1 MSKLLLSFTIV
12 LLSCWLAPIS
22 LSAQATPDSLVSI
35 YQQTEAALVL
45 LKNENQ
51 GIPLRRLDTLKIAYL
66 RFGLAPNSEL
76 EQVLQKYTLVDALTP
91 PLGSST
97 ADVENWVNQLQA
109 KYNLFILGINDIDAP
124 SFAALTNQQPYLDA
138 CLQKLP
144 TIAVVL
150 GGDRVFAQS
159 TNLVKAR
166 SILLAPLQT
175 EFTQSLAAQI
185 VFGGAG
191 TKGRLTKDL
200 STDFPTGSGLDSPG
214 GLRLGYAPAA
224 MVGFDPQK
232 LVTGIQTIVQQGLDT
247 LAYPG
252 AQVMV
257 IKDGKVVYHQT
268 FGYHTY
274 DKLQPVA
281 TTDIYDF
288 ASITKVSA
296 SLPAVM
302 RLYGEG
308 KLNIDAPLGSI
319 YPDFKNSNKD
329 TLTLRS
335 ILAHNAKLMAWIP
348 FWRGTLKGNG
358 RYPWKKKWNGLMN
371 NTGAFKARTFAPDSS
386 ARYSVKVTPDM
397 WLHRRYEKEIYK
409 AIKRSPL
416 NAKPGYVYSDL
427 SFYLYP
433 KMLPPITGK
442 DFETYVK
449 ETFYEPLGAYTLT
462 FNAWQH
468 FPPSRIVP
476 TENDTFFRK
485 TILHGYVHDEGA
497 GMLNGLSGHAGL
509 FGSAGDLA
517 KLMQM
522 YLNGGT
528 YGGETFLKKEV
539 LDEFKRCA
547 YCNEGNHRALGF
559 DRPLLQY
566 NPKAASYAQSAS
578 PESYGHSGYT
588 GTFTWTDPKY
598 NLIYIFFCNRVYP
611 TRDNRKLLDL
621 SIRPR
626 VQQAIYDALLP
637 STLGVK

>member
-1 MSKLLLSFTIV
+1 MNQLLSSVKIAFLI
-12 LLSCWLAPIS
+12 LLALPIA
-22 LSAQATPDSLVSI
+22 AQTTEDSVVNV
-35 YQQTEAALVL
+35 YHQTENSLVL
-45 LKNENQ
+45 LKNEQ
-51 GIPLRRLDTLKIAYL
+51 QKIPLHHLDTLKLVYIG
-66 RFGLAPNSEL
+66 FGLESNSEF
-76 EQVLQKYTLVDALTP
+76 EQTLKKYTQ
-91 PLGSST
+91 
-97 ADVENWVNQLQA
+97 VEDLLSYISHNLKETNTTLIQA
-109 KYNLFILGINDIDAP
+109 PATFILGIQNITDQEDYINGLLEKLPCIAVIFDTTGV
-124 SFAALTNQQPYLDA
+124 F
-138 CLQKLP
+138 QKLP
-144 TIAVVL
+144 NLAK
-150 GGDRVFAQS
+150 AQS
-159 TNLVKAR
+159 ILV
-166 SILLAPLQT
+166 APLQT

-185 VFGGAG
+185 IFGGAG
-191 TKGRLTKDL
+191 AKGRLQQDL
-200 STDFPTGSGLDSPG
+200 SRDFRAGSGLDSPG

-224 MVGFDPQK
+224 SVGFDTKK
-232 LVTGIQTIVQQGLDT
+232 LKEGIETIVQEGLDT
-247 LAYPG
+247 QAYPG

-257 IKDGKVVYHQT
+257 IKDGKVVYHET

-274 DKLQPVA
+274 DKLLPVQ

-296 SLPAVM
+296 SLPSVM
-302 RLYGEG
+302 RLDGEG
-308 KLNIDAPLGSI
+308 KLDIDAPLGSI
-319 YPDFKNSNKD
+319 YPDFKHSNKD

-335 ILAHNAKLMAWIP
+335 ILAHNARLMAWIP

-358 RYPWKKKWNGLMN
+358 RYPWSKKWNGLMN
-371 NTGAFKARTFAPDSS
+371 NTGEFKPRTFASDSS
-386 ARYSVKVTPDM
+386 ARYPVRVTENM
-397 WLHRRYEKEIYK
+397 WLHRRYSKEIYK

-433 KMLPPITGK
+433 KMLPPIMGK

-449 ETFYEPLGAYTLT
+449 ETFYRPLGAYTFT
-462 FNAWQH
+462 FNAWEH
-468 FPPSRIVP
+468 FPLARIIP

-485 TILHGYVHDEGA
+485 TVLQGYVHDEGA
-497 GMLNGLSGHAGL
+497 GMLGGLSGHAGL

-547 YCNEGNHRALGF
+547 YCAEGNHRALGF
-559 DRPLLQY
+559 DRPLIKY
-566 NPKAASYAQSAS
+566 SEKAASYAKSAS

-637 STLGVK
+637 AALGVK

>member
-1 MSKLLLSFTIV
+1 MLESFKPSKMTQQFLKIIFLFLV
-12 LLSCWLAPIS
+12 AMPIL
-22 LSAQATPDSLVSI
+22 LSAQMVEDSTIAL
-35 YQQTEAALVL
+35 YQQTESSLVL
-45 LKNENQ
+45 LKNDNQ
-51 GIPLRRLDTLKIAYL
+51 KIPLRRLDTLRIVY
-66 RFGLAPNSEL
+66 FGLGL
-76 EQVLQKYTLVDALTP
+76 EANNEFEKTLKKYTAIEDLVSYQSNFLQEVNATHRQDQPTYILAIRN
-91 PLGSST
+91 
-97 ADVENWVNQLQA
+97 ADNNDNFVNSLLESNACIVVIFDTTHIFQRIPNLA
-109 KYNLFILGINDIDAP
+109 K
-124 SFAALTNQQPYLDA
+124 
-138 CLQKLP
+138 
-144 TIAVVL
+144 
-150 GGDRVFAQS
+150 AQS
-159 TNLVKAR
+159 L
-166 SILLAPLQT
+166 IIAPLQT
-175 EFTQSLAAQI
+175 AFTESLAAQI
-185 VFGGAG
+185 IFGGAG
-191 TKGRLTKDL
+191 AKSRLQQDL
-200 STDFPTGSGLDSPG
+200 SPAFRAGSGLDSPG

-224 MVGFDPQK
+224 SVGFDVQK
-232 LVTGIQTIVQQGLDT
+232 LELGIQMIVQEGLDIQ
-247 LAYPG
+247 AYPG

-257 IKDGKVVYHQT
+257 IKDSKVVYHKT
-268 FGYHTY
+268 FGNHTY
-274 DKLQPVA
+274 DKTEPVA

-308 KLNIDAPLGSI
+308 KLNIDAPLATI
-319 YPDFKNSNKD
+319 YPYFKNSNKAN
-329 TLTLRS
+329 LTLRS
-335 ILAHNAKLMAWIP
+335 ILAHNARLMAWIP

-358 RYPWKKKWNGLMN
+358 KYPWSKKWNGLMN

-386 ARYSVKVTPDM
+386 ARYSVRVTENM

-409 AIKRSPL
+409 AIKKSPL
-416 NAKPGYVYSDL
+416 NAKPGFVYSDL

-433 KMLPPITGK
+433 KMLPPITGQ
-442 DFETYVK
+442 DFETYLK
-449 ETFYEPLGAYTLT
+449 KTFYRPLGANSLT

-468 FPPSRIVP
+468 FPLSQIVP

-485 TILHGYVHDEGA
+485 SLLQGYVHDEGA
-497 GMLNGLSGHAGL
+497 GMLGGLSGHAGL

-559 DRPLLQY
+559 DRPMLQY

-598 NLIYIFFCNRVYP
+598 NLIYIFFCNRVFP
-611 TRDNRKLLDL
+611 TRDNRKLLDK

-637 STLGVK
+637 TTMGLK